1 MHIQLLRHATFVVTI
16 KGLKILVDPM
26 LSPAGAMDPVQNAT
40 NQRRIPLVGMPVT
53 DDELRRLLDQ
63 LNAVLVT
70 HVHRDHWDARARD
83 LLSKQLPVFCQVE
96 DEATF
101 RQAGFSAVHPIK
113 METEWQGL
121 RFLRTGGQHG
131 TGEVG
136 KKMGTVS
143 GFVLRAEGEPT
154 LYIAGDTIWCPE
166 VREALH
172 TYQPDVVV
180 LYAGEASFLTGG
192 RITMNAEDVLQVCK
206 ERPTAKVIAIHME
219 TINHCLLTRTVLKS
233 RLEQA
238 GVIQQVQI
246 PDDGE
251 IISF

>member
-40 NQRRIPLVGMPVT
+40 NQRRIPLVGLPVT

-83 LLSKQLPVFCQVE
+83 LLPKHLPVFCQVE

-131 TGEVG
+131 TGEIG

-143 GFVLRAEGEPT
+143 GFVLKAEGNPLST
-154 LYIAGDTIWCPE
+154 LPGIRFGA
-166 VREALH
+166 R
-172 TYQPDVVV
+172 
-180 LYAGEASFLTGG
+180 
-192 RITMNAEDVLQVCK
+192 K
-206 ERPTAKVIAIHME
+206 
-219 TINHCLLTRTVLKS
+219 
-233 RLEQA
+233 
-238 GVIQQVQI
+238 
-246 PDDGE
+246 
-251 IISF
+251 